1 MLLLIVLCC
10 LGSGLGAASPAV
22 AADPPG
28 THADYGPDSGKPPPE
43 KWAGDQPGVDS
54 SGNWCALFDAEDC
67 RPLSAAESPGGTGD
81 VCEGADGTASA
92 ACNDKDAQ
100 AFETRRLEKW
110 RTSAAAGEPDFA
122 KLDKVITACV
132 KKGGNFE
139 DCHAKGRDKYPQG
152 GKGPGDWI
160 SGKISALA
168 GDALKEAAE
177 HIGAAVVW
185 LLEAFADVFNS
196 SSTIDLGN
204 TGIGKVTALTTA
216 LSAVLATFLLL
227 LQFGKVGLSQSGEPA
242 ATAVIGLAKWAVIS
256 SVYLTVT
263 QTALSWSDAV
273 STWIINYSFSGGGS
287 GTSDATEAMQEQLG
301 ALFSGLVV
309 VGGGT
314 ATAVGAIVVGK
325 GLAAA
330 AVAVV
335 IVVGI
340 ICILA
345 IAALW
350 IEVLLRQA
358 GIMIIMAT
366 MPITLAGQLSEPTSE
381 WWPKAR
387 NALIALI
394 LMKPAIVL
402 CFSIGFFA
410 MAEGNGIQNVIVGL
424 VIFLLAC
431 FAWPVLA
438 KFMVFTTNGAGSS
451 MASGLISSV
460 GSSASS
466 TLGGYQPD
474 LGGAGMVGGGSGYT
488 RALEKDTAQTASN
501 GSNGAAN
508 GAADGASG
516 SKGGARF
523 GSKVGS
529 NIALG
534 LQLAAVGKDALES
547 GMANTAAHAGLDSAG
562 GGGRHVVIARGSR
575 GSGDG
580 SGAGGGSGT
589 AEESP
594 PADAKT
600 SADADKPPPEPL
612 PAHIFPPAT
621 PYSPPTEE
629 S

>member
-1 MLLLIVLCC
+1 MLFLLVLCC
-10 LGSGLGAASPAV
+10 LSGGLGAASPAW

-28 THADYGPDSGKPPPE
+28 THADYGPDSGKPPPKE
-43 KWAGDQPGVDS
+43 WEGDQPGVDS
-54 SGNWCALFDAEDC
+54 DGNYCVLFDAEDC
-67 RPLSAAESPGGTGD
+67 RALGDGDLPWSLGG
-81 VCEGADGTASA
+81 CEGADGTASA
-92 ACNDKDAQ
+92 ACDDKDRL

-110 RTSAAAGEPDFA
+110 RTSAAGGEPDFA
-122 KLDKVITACV
+122 KLDKMITACV

-139 DCHAKGRDKYPQG
+139 DCHAKGRDTYPPPA
-152 GKGPGDWI
+152 KGPVDWVG
-160 SGKISALA
+160 GKISSLA
-168 GDALKEAAE
+168 GDAMKEAAE

-185 LLEAFADVFNS
+185 LLEAFADAFNS

-242 ATAVIGLAKWAVIS
+242 ATAVIGLAKWAVVS

-273 STWIINYSFSGGGS
+273 STWIINFSFSGGGS
-287 GTSDATEAMQEQLG
+287 GKGDATEAMQEQLG
-301 ALFSGLVV
+301 ALFSGLVA

-314 ATAVGAIVVGK
+314 ATAVGAVVVGK

-335 IVVGI
+335 VVVGI

-366 MPITLAGQLSEPTSE
+366 MPITLAGQLSESTSE

-387 NALIALI
+387 NALIALV

-410 MAEGNGIQNVIVGL
+410 MAEGKGIQNVIVGL

-431 FAWPVLA
+431 FAWPVLG
-438 KFMVFTTNGAGSS
+438 KFMVFTTNGGGSS

-466 TLGGYQPD
+466 ALGGYQPD

-488 RALEKDTAQTASN
+488 RALEKDTAQTASS
-501 GSNGAAN
+501 GSNGAADET
-508 GAADGASG
+508 ADGASG
-516 SKGGARF
+516 GKAAARF
-523 GSKVGS
+523 GKKVGA

-547 GMANTAAHAGLDSAG
+547 GMASTAAHAGLDSGG
-562 GGGRHVVIARGSR
+562 GGGRHVVIAR
-575 GSGDG
+575 
-580 SGAGGGSGT
+580 AGGTGGT
-589 AEESP
+589 AGPGPAEETA
-594 PADAKT
+594 PADAP
-600 SADADKPPPEPL
+600 SPAGSPSPSSSPPPPDIAETTP
-612 PAHIFPPAT
+612 PPA
-621 PYSPPTEE
+621 PQEP
-629 S
+629 